1 MAFEAMRP
9 NEIINRVLVRGERKA
24 SKSETWG
31 FLILRGWGEELE
43 LAQETEKD
51 RPLRQDENLK
61 LIVK

>member
-9 NEIINRVLVRGERKA
+9 NEITNRVLVRGERKA

-31 FLILRGWGEELE
+31 FLILRGSGEELE

-51 RPLRQDENLK
+51 RPLRPDENLK